1 VTDRGVVPLDLG
13 EVRLPSRTPLAG
25 TLLSIR
31 AFVIRHR
38 AGPILVDTGMAADV
52 PELNALYQP
61 QIVPIAKALRA
72 IGLLPADIVA
82 VVNTHLHFDHCGG
95 NRLFSGTPVFVQASE
110 LNAAREPGYTVPEW
124 VDFPESDYR
133 PIESDTEIADGVRLL
148 AAGGHTAGTQAV
160 TVQSDEGPLLI
171 AAQAAADAREF
182 EDPTYRHP
190 RGLAMA
196 WDESAYTRSLERLRA
211 LSLTAVY
218 FSHDAT
224 VLRPSPE

>member
-1 VTDRGVVPLDLG
+1 MSQPGVVPLDLG
-13 EVRLPSRTPLAG
+13 EVPLPAGSPLAG
-25 TLLSIR
+25 TLLPIR
-31 AFVIRHR
+31 AFVIRRR

-61 QIVPIAKALRA
+61 RLRPLPGALRA

-95 NRLFSGTPVFVQASE
+95 NRLFPGTPVFVQTRE
-110 LNAAREPGYTVPEW
+110 LSTVREPGYTVAEW

-133 PIESDTEIADGVRLL
+133 PVESDTEIADGVRLL
-148 AAGGHTAGTQAV
+148 AVAGHTAGTLAV
-160 TVQSDEGPLLI
+160 TVQSDEGLLLI

-182 EDPTYRHP
+182 ADAAYEHP

-196 WDESAYTRSLERLRA
+196 WEAASYARSLDRLRA
-211 LSLTAVY
+211 RAPVATYV
-218 FSHDAT
+218 SHDAT
-224 VLRPSPE
+224 VLRPSAE